1 MRWNKE
7 KQDFE
12 TFDPNPPTDPN
23 REFAELVGVQW
34 HEQVSTKED
43 GYGCS
48 CGFLT
53 YFGGMYSEHIRDNSN
68 PDYAADPRLVLREI
82 DRLKKRE
89 SFINYLL
96 RTENTWS
103 IPDMVFNLIIDT
115 TGKFRDKAIRFMRKE
130 ARS

>member
-1 MRWNKE
+1 M
-7 KQDFE
+7 DL
-12 TFDPNPPTDPN
+12 N

-53 YFGGMYSEHIRDNSN
+53 YFGGMYGEHIRDNSN

-103 IPDMVFNLIIDT
+103 ILDMAFDFMIDT
-115 TGKFRDKAIRFMRKE
+115 TGKLTKKAIEFLKE